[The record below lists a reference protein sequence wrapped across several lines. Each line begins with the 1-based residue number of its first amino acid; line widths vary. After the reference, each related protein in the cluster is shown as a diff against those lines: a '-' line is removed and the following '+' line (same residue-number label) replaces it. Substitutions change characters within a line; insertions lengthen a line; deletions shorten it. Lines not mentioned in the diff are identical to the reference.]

1 MLLKPQI
8 LMFNSQR
15 LLFAL
20 TLICLAA
27 FTAYLMRPNDFDTNG
42 ALKVNSADRL
52 ALVSYKERLWWIS
65 TKGELLYSAEP
76 ESVLSMAFVSGV
88 SVNDLKIDPAQLEL
102 IKSLREVIADDKIV
116 EVDLQERCVVTVKG
130 IVIYF
135 DKWEDIIANLLS
147 LDSAVSRMEPRSE
160 YFLTANGVILK
171 LRGGQIGTD

>member
-1 MLLKPQI
+1 
-8 LMFNSQR
+8 MFNSQR
-15 LLFAL
+15 FLFAL
-20 TLICLAA
+20 TLICLTA
-27 FTAYLMRPNDFDTNG
+27 FAAYLIKLNDFGTTST
-42 ALKVNSADRL
+42 LKVNSADRL

-65 TKGELLYSAEP
+65 TKGELLYSAKP

-88 SVNDLKIDPAQLEL
+88 SVNDLKIDPAQLRL
-102 IKSLREVIADDKIV
+102 IESLREVITDNKIV
-116 EVDLQERCVVTVKG
+116 EVDLQEKCVVTVKG